1 MMNQSKSTTKKN
13 SKSKVKKVEQEVAT
27 FVNENKGKAKIGLY
41 IIGGLILLFG
51 IIWLTTRQPQMPADI
66 KATIDSLTNV
76 NKQLVE
82 HQRQIDSTI
91 SAYEAEVDK
100 VDYELDHIKEK
111 TTIVREYYHEVSN
124 QAEQYTPTQVDSFFK
139 ARYKY

>member
-1 MMNQSKSTTKKN
+1 MMNQSKSTTKKV
-13 SKSKVKKVEQEVAT
+13 SKAKVKKVEQQVTT

-41 IIGGLILLFG
+41 VIGGLIVLFG

-82 HQRQIDSTI
+82 HQKQIDSTI
-91 SAYEAEVDK
+91 NAYEAEVEQ
-100 VDYELDHIKEK
+100 VDFQLDNIKEK
-111 TTIVREYYHEVSN
+111 TTIVREYYHEVSG
-124 QAEQYTPTQVDSFFK
+124 QASHYTPTQVDSFFK
-139 ARYKY
+139 KRYNY

>member
-41 IIGGLILLFG
+41 VIGGLIVLFG

-91 SAYEAEVDK
+91 NAYEAEVDK

-111 TTIVREYYHEVSN
+111 TTIVREYYHEVGQ
-124 QAEQYTPTQVDSFFK
+124 QATQYTPTQVDSFFK
-139 ARYKY
+139 ARYNY